1 MNYLLHHHAGASSPE
16 AAGHE
21 ANRTAPVSKIGLDV
35 HAAFYMAVTQHD
47 HATPGTPRRFVPA
60 AFVPWVRSLVEQ
72 GHEVHVVYES
82 CGFGFGLHRAL
93 LAAGACCY
101 VISPQALDE
110 NRSGVKTDG
119 RDARTLCL
127 RLDRYVQGNRQALSV
142 IRVPTEAEEQRRHV
156 SRQREQLVRHR
167 SRMQAQ
173 GRGLLVGHGLPAPA
187 HWWMEQT
194 WSRLQVHLPAWI
206 VPMLEVTRPTLLGL
220 HAQILALSVQ
230 LEAAAPREAPRGL
243 GKLTTTILSNEV
255 CDWKRFTNRRQVS
268 SYTGLCPGEH
278 SSGGK
283 RKQGHVTKHGNPRLR
298 AALVECAWR
307 LVRFQPQYPPVQVRL
322 HLLAKGSRATGAARK
337 KAIVAVARHLAV
349 DLWRIHT
356 GQCRAEKLG
365 LQV

>member
-1 MNYLLHHHAGASSPE
+1 MDYILHHHAGAASPE
-16 AAGHE
+16 AAGVQ
-21 ANRTAPVSKIGLDV
+21 ANRTRSVIKIGLDV
-35 HAAFYMAVTQHD
+35 HAAFYMAVAQYD
-47 HATPGTPRRFVPA
+47 HATPGAPRRFTPEQ
-60 AFVPWVRSLVEQ
+60 FVPWVRSLVAA

-82 CGFGFGLHRAL
+82 CGFGFALQRAL
-93 LAAGACCY
+93 TAAGARCL

-110 NRSGVKTDG
+110 THSGVKTDG

-127 RLDRYVQGNRQALSV
+127 RLDRHVQGNGNALSV
-142 IRVPTEAEEQRRHV
+142 IRVPSEAEEQRRHV

-167 SRMQAQ
+167 SKMQAQ
-173 GRGLLVGHGLPAPA
+173 GRGLLVCHGLPAPA

-194 WSRLQVHLPAWI
+194 WGRLQPHLPAWI
-206 VPMLEVTRPTLLGL
+206 VPMLEVFRPSLLQL
-220 HAQILALSVQ
+220 HAQILAISAQ

-243 GKLTTTILSNEV
+243 GRLTTTILSNEV
-255 CDWKRFTNRRQVS
+255 CDWKRFNNRREVS

-307 LVRFQPQYPPVQVRL
+307 LVRFQPQYPPVQKRL
-322 HLLAKGSRATGAARK
+322 HLLGKGARATGAARK
-337 KAIVAVARHLAV
+337 KAIVAVARRLAV

-356 GQCRAEKLG
+356 GQCSAQKLG
-365 LQV
+365 LQM